1 MTASLALQYVVVA
14 LAVLVSAWVVA
25 VKQFP
30 HATRRARIALALP
43 LLRDARP
50 RWLRVLGRRIA
61 PATKA
66 VEGNCGGCDGC
77 GSEPNP

>member
-1 MTASLALQYVVVA
+1 MTASLAVQYIVVA
-14 LAVLVSAWVVA
+14 LAVLASAWVVA

-43 LLRDARP
+43 LLRNARP
-50 RWLRVLGRRIA
+50 RWLHVLGRRIA

-66 VEGNCGGCDGC
+66 VDGACGSCDGC
-77 GSEPNP
+77 GSKPNP

>member
-1 MTASLALQYVVVA
+1 MTVSLALQYVVVA

-30 HATRRARIALALP
+30 HATRRARVALALP
-43 LLRDARP
+43 LVRDGRP
-50 RWLRVLGRRIA
+50 TWLRALGRHIA
-61 PATKA
+61 PASSTA
-66 VEGNCGGCDGC
+66 SACGRCDGC